1 MRSRC
6 SGSGFAQLAP
16 ALSNETK
23 YVSEGR
29 ARPDVQSLPGARDRM
44 IVRRGET
51 EFQEQTRSQTGVWE
65 REGKIEE
72 SGEGYVQISRR
83 DPSLRAGLAYRSG

>member
-16 ALSNETK
+16 HFLT
-23 YVSEGR
+23 
-29 ARPDVQSLPGARDRM
+29 RPSTFRRDVQSLPRCRGSNDREKGEKRSFKN
-44 IVRRGET
+44 RRVP
-51 EFQEQTRSQTGVWE
+51 TGVWE

-72 SGEGYVQISRR
+72 SGEDYVQISRR

>member
-29 ARPDVQSLPGARDRM
+29 AGLTCRACPVHG
-44 IVRRGET
+44 
-51 EFQEQTRSQTGVWE
+51 
-65 REGKIEE
+65 IE
-72 SGEGYVQISRR
+72 
-83 DPSLRAGLAYRSG
+83 